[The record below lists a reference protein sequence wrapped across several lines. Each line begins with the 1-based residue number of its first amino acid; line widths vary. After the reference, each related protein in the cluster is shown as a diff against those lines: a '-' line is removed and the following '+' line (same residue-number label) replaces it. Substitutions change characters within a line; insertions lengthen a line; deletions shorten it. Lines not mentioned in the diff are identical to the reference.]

1 MSEDTQAR
9 LLELERKIE
18 ELLDRLREQARQIE
32 AIEQRLQSSVQ
43 G

>member
-9 LLELERKIE
+9 LLELERKLE